1 MWVAGVEKEAL
12 RSRGGGGRGGG
23 EALQEHGGPVRLPA
37 AGAQVHPQLLLWLR
51 HAQGVGPCLWGL
63 WARARGGSQGLVQG
77 VQERAGWVGAEVT
90 LTQGSGHLG
99 RQHSWTHASEHPR
112 LQSGG

>member
-51 HAQGVGPCLWGL
+51 HAQGVGTCLVGPVGTST
-63 WARARGGSQGLVQG
+63 RGESGPRSRSAGEGGLVG
-77 VQERAGWVGAEVT
+77 VEVT
-90 LTQGSGHLG
+90 LTQGSGKLG
-99 RQHSWTHASEHPR
+99 H
-112 LQSGG
+112 